1 MKMKQFG
8 RGDRASLPLPLESAN
23 VCVAGTSFIA
33 FHFTAMTKT
42 NKFND
47 GDFQQVCTSV
57 GTLQNNHEN
66 IHFRFR
72 TLTMQMCCRIV
83 DLNYLTL

>member
-1 MKMKQFG
+1 MFTQ
-8 RGDRASLPLPLESAN
+8 RGE
-23 VCVAGTSFIA
+23 VCSRTSFIA
-33 FHFTAMTKT
+33 FHFMAMTKT
-42 NKFND
+42 NKFNG

-72 TLTMQMCCRIV
+72 TLTMQMCCWIV
-83 DLNYLTL
+83 DLNYLKL